1 MLRKVPRGQGREAL
15 WSQGGKP
22 PEILLRKSFPPQRA
36 KFPYT
41 AANSRSDSRICL
53 QILFLFEQTL
63 RSRFAAE
70 PCEAFASFFAPTRSK
85 KKRTNALCNFYL
97 MRLLSTTW
105 LRRVRLRRKFYP
117 PWRETFAKAEID
129 TTAKAVVRTPGAWME
144 GEDLPG
150 FMRSIRGNLFPK
162 VPVSEKKRKP
172 FHGRAQRSR
181 ITSPASISPAM
192 PGI

>member
-1 MLRKVPRGQGREAL
+1 MSPSAEGEIPLY
-15 WSQGGKP
+15 GG
-22 PEILLRKSFPPQRA
+22 ELA
-36 KFPYT
+36 KRF
-41 AANSRSDSRICL
+41 ADL
-53 QILFLFEQTL
+53 EQILFF
-63 RSRFAAE
+63 FAKL
-70 PCEAFASFFAPTRSK
+70 CEADLRLSHAKPLLLSLRLHAQRKSG
-85 KKRTNALCNFYL
+85 RTLLCNFYL

-162 VPVSEKKRKP
+162 APVSEKKRKP
-172 FHGRAQRSR
+172 SHGRAQRSR